1 MSDRQLFQCP
11 VSGGAWP
18 ESEKR
23 RRKIITM
30 AITMIADVTQSLL
43 RIVGRTAVQ

>member
-1 MSDRQLFQCP
+1 MSDRQLSQCP
-11 VSGGAWP
+11 VSGGVLP

-23 RRKIITM
+23 GRKITTM

-43 RIVGRTAVQ
+43 RIVGCIAVL

>member
-11 VSGGAWP
+11 VSGGTLL

-23 RRKIITM
+23 RRKVTTM
-30 AITMIADVTQSLL
+30 AIPMIADVTQSLL
-43 RIVGRTAVQ
+43 RILGRTAVL